1 MTAYQNR
8 STRDLSP
15 EHSRTLEEGSA
26 IGGPEIAA
34 SGART
39 IRRASE
45 LSREFSSRQRR
56 RAPGILFVTHRPNGE
71 SSYIFRP
78 DAVDPEKP
86 GHKYEL
92 PCKSRGAPGNTLDI
106 PPSLHD
112 LIEDISVPVI
122 FVEGTKK
129 MLSVATAARREG
141 VTVLVIAISGCWN
154 WMAEGKPITDMFD
167 IPVDGRSV
175 TVTFDSDMLHKIEVQ
190 EAARALA
197 EHLQDRGARVFIT
210 YFRDAPDG
218 SKVGADDFF
227 VAGGTFAALRKLT
240 RPYDPEDFAKV
251 RLRRNEG
258 LRAML
263 EDLAARFWAH
273 DYKGMGG
280 HSMRDVFAVAIEEAA
295 ASATVHGQG
304 LRLQLA
310 TRTWARR
317 AKVSS
322 RTLQKALDR
331 LEDAGLGYR
340 DNEGRKPD
348 KPGAFV
354 LRANVNQYGTE
365 QGTEQNATQ
374 GLQSLYARGLHL
386 RAPRLRWSS
395 PGSERKRGTV
405 KGTRRVRE
413 SVRQERPAIKRL
425 GKIRGA
431 ALDTL
436 DEAGGSMPLV
446 KLCEALHRSRPRDFR
461 RRTLALLEEAGI
473 IAIGGDVVSLT
484 DDWLERLEEQRK
496 LGREREAD
504 KRERARHRKESNDY
518 RAGLEAIRRS
528 HRRRAKEM
536 HKDAG
541 SVEELKRVRDPDP
554 ELMDVLR
561 DVLRR
566 YPDHRDDYPNWFRL
580 TLWADRYTTGK
591 PDLAAVEVAL
601 DELRR
606 EGVAA

>member
-141 VTVLVIAISGCWN
+141 LTVRVIAISGCWN

-227 VAGGTFAALRKLT
+227 VASGTFSALRKLT

-263 EDLAARFWAH
+263 
-273 DYKGMGG
+273 
-280 HSMRDVFAVAIEEAA
+280 DVFAVAIEEAA

-425 GKIRGA
+425 GNIRGG

-436 DEAGGSMPLV
+436 DEAGGSPPPLE
-446 KLCEALHRSRPRDFR
+446 LFEAPHPSP
-461 RRTLALLEEAGI
+461 
-473 IAIGGDVVSLT
+473 
-484 DDWLERLEEQRK
+484 
-496 LGREREAD
+496 
-504 KRERARHRKESNDY
+504 AR
-518 RAGLEAIRRS
+518 
-528 HRRRAKEM
+528 
-536 HKDAG
+536 
-541 SVEELKRVRDPDP
+541 
-554 ELMDVLR
+554 
-561 DVLRR
+561 
-566 YPDHRDDYPNWFRL
+566 
-580 TLWADRYTTGK
+580 
-591 PDLAAVEVAL
+591 
-601 DELRR
+601 
-606 EGVAA
+606 